1 MSEVLVNQK
10 KERTKM
16 HIKIN
21 KSALA
26 EALNNVASVVASKT
40 SLPVL
45 QNVKITA
52 RDGKA
57 LFVCSDLDTTLIAN
71 AECEVLEDGET
82 TIPAKMV
89 STAVS
94 KVVDGV
100 IDLDV
105 DERDRARLTAGTSK
119 FSFNGIS
126 AKEFPVLKEE
136 GGDPVTLKTDAI
148 RELLRKTSFAM
159 CMDDTRKVL
168 NSVLLDF
175 SQGGGKTIAVA
186 TDGRRLSMLNCTV
199 EAPATFNSTFVL
211 PRKAVDVLSK
221 KLPKDG
227 DCKIISTGSQLRFVT
242 QKFELYTKLFDD
254 AFPNYMQVV
263 PKTSNEI
270 VVVDRVELI
279 GALDRVSVFTN
290 SDAPTVQLTFDNGR
304 MILTSDTESGSSRD
318 EVAIKYEGDKIEMKF
333 NPQYIRDALNVI
345 DEDEVEIRL
354 INETSPAVI
363 RKSGSDDYTY
373 VVMPLR
379 IN

>member
-1 MSEVLVNQK
+1 
-10 KERTKM
+10 M

-21 KSALA
+21 KSVLA
-26 EALNNVASVVASKT
+26 EALNNVASVVASKST
-40 SLPVL
+40 LPIL

-71 AECEVLEDGET
+71 AECEVLADGET
-82 TIPAKMV
+82 TIPVKMF

-100 IDLDV
+100 IDIDV
-105 DERDRARLTAGTSK
+105 DEKDRAKLTAGTSK
-119 FSFNGIS
+119 FSFNGIP
-126 AKEFPVLKEE
+126 AKEFPALKE
-136 GGDPVTLKTDAI
+136 GDGEPVTLKSDAI

-159 CMDDTRKVL
+159 CMDETRKVL

-211 PRKAVDVLSK
+211 PRKAVDVLTK
-221 KLPKDG
+221 KLSKDG

-242 QKFELYTKLFDD
+242 QKFELYTKLYDV
-254 AFPNYMQVV
+254 AFPDYMRAV
-263 PKTSNEI
+263 PKTSNTV
-270 VVVDRVELI
+270 VVVDRVDLI
-279 GALDRVSVFTN
+279 GALDRVSVFTT
-290 SDAPTVQLTFDNGR
+290 SDGPSVHLTFDNGC
-304 MILTSDTESGSSRD
+304 LTLTADTESGSSRD
-318 EVAIKYEGDKIEMKF
+318 EVAIKYEGDKIEMTF

-345 DEDEVEIRL
+345 DEDEVEIHL
-354 INETSPAVI
+354 INKDSPAVI